1 MLIAEQVALEMVGEV
16 GPLLQRIRGQD
27 RSLFDQARRAGSSV
41 VLNIAEA
48 RSSDP
53 GNARARYN
61 TAAGSA
67 HELSAALKVAVAWG
81 YIGGSAVEPVEQKLD
96 RVRRLLWGLRK

>member
-1 MLIAEQVALEMVGEV
+1 MLVAEQVALEVVAEV
-16 GPLLQRIRGQD
+16 KPLLDRIRKHD

-48 RSSDP
+48 RYSDP
-53 GNARARYN
+53 GNARARYH

-67 HELSAALKVAVAWG
+67 HELSAALKVAMAWG
-81 YIGGSAVEPVEQKLD
+81 YITEPAVHPVEQKID

>member
-1 MLIAEQVALEMVGEV
+1 MLVAEQVALEVV
-16 GPLLQRIRGQD
+16 RDVRPLLQRIRGQD

-48 RSSDP
+48 RSSDA
-53 GNARARYN
+53 GNARARYH

-81 YIGGSAVEPVEQKLD
+81 YVAEGSVQSVEQKLD
-96 RVRRLLWGLRK
+96 RVRRLLWGLRR